1 MPNRFEKEDATKVKA
16 LVNVMLGDAKRFS
29 AWAKRFDIQLEDV

>member
-1 MPNRFEKEDATKVKA
+1 MPDKFEKEDSTKVKA

-29 AWAKRFDIQLEDV
+29 AWAKRFNVQLDDV

>member
-1 MPNRFEKEDATKVKA
+1 MPDKFEKEDATKVKA

-29 AWAKRFDIQLEDV
+29 AWAKRFNVQLDDI

>member
-1 MPNRFEKEDATKVKA
+1 MPDKFEKEDATKVKA

-29 AWAKRFDIQLEDV
+29 AWAKRFNVQLDDV